1 MFSNRYSGRRR
12 LAYPKGNESNYVAA
26 FFHMTS
32 IMLLI
37 LSCVCFG
44 WFRVYN
50 SARCASHLSLH
61 QFFTTGYFE
70 ANSPDS
76 SKKVP
81 SGEVLVTPMNYHT
94 ASAVLRC
101 ITPEVVNLM
110 RTVIMICIIAII
122 FSVVGFCLD
131 VIGPKSKLLCFIRRN
146 GIPCVASVLLIV
158 LAISLCYWTT
168 KAIKSAIF
176 AANSQ
181 AIIQVTYAPGCYLI
195 AIAGSFSILACACNI
210 LQQPAAASSPQ
221 HGSAGEGEVILEDD
235 DIMTVMV
242 PAGVHQLMVD
252 QDYWEGPETFSVRM
266 ENMRTPP
273 PPYTP

>member
-94 ASAVLRC
+94 ASA
-101 ITPEVVNLM
+101 
-110 RTVIMICIIAII
+110 
-122 FSVVGFCLD
+122 
-131 VIGPKSKLLCFIRRN
+131 
-146 GIPCVASVLLIV
+146 VLLIV